1 MGIQGIENLN
11 PISVK
16 IPIYPVNYDLINK
29 CYLIVHD
36 PNDFKRSHMSIL
48 VDLGGNST
56 ETNLIGLLIHV
67 IANMKDGQCP
77 HTTSINHHLWDF
89 DKKKVEIIELGY
101 LSDSIYVNGH
111 HHSIPSYL
119 LTPCVSIMNN
129 RFLFLLENDFFLSFR
144 YQLIYIH

>member
-29 CYLIVHD
+29 CYMIIHD
-36 PNDFKRSHMSIL
+36 PNDFKRSHMLIL

-67 IANMKDGQCP
+67 IANMKDGKCP
-77 HTTSINHHLWDF
+77 HTASLRFDMWDC
-89 DKKKVEIIELGY
+89 DKENVEIINLDC

-119 LTPCVSIMNN
+119 LTPYVSIMNN
-129 RFLFLLENDFFLSFR
+129 RFLFS
-144 YQLIYIH
+144 